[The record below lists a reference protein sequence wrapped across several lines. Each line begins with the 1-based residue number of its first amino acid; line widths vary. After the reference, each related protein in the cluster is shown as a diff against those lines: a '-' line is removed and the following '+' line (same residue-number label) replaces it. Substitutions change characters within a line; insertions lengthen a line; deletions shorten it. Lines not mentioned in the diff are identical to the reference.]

1 MKKNVFKTMVAAAC
15 VVAAV
20 MGGMKTYNAA
30 NPSQANMLLM
40 ENVEALSAGGEVI
53 VDILCRE
60 SPGDKCY
67 LGDGLRALNAK
78 RIA

>member
-1 MKKNVFKTMVAAAC
+1 MVVSVC
-15 VVAAV
+15 VVAAG
-20 MGGMKTYNAA
+20 MGGMKAYNAGNQSEA
-30 NPSQANMLLM
+30 NKLLA